1 MLLGWPDYLCLLVI
15 AWGGVTGLVY
25 GFVRV
30 VVNLVALAAGVG
42 IAAWATGAVV
52 GRLARLGWVAAVG
65 AWISTRLPLPP
76 SVAAMPVGG
85 RVPVAW
91 GEGLPPA
98 LKTALQQRAEAL
110 FANTPGPATLGEL
123 VSGALAELLVS
134 LVVFLLIVLVAQG
147 LLRWVGH
154 KVSWW
159 LSARGLTWPDR
170 LAGLLVGAARNA
182 LMVSAFAAL
191 ALPLLN
197 VVTPRGLLQPGGLT
211 YTLAGWFGRLY
222 PWLLGRL

>member
-1 MLLGWPDYLCLLVI
+1 LGWPDYVCLLVI
-15 AWGGVTGLVY
+15 VWGGVTGLTH
-25 GFVRV
+25 GFVRM
-30 VVNLVALAAGVG
+30 VVNVIALVAGVG
-42 IAAWATGAVV
+42 IAAWATGAAV
-52 GRLARLGWVAAVG
+52 GWFAHLGWVGVVG
-65 AWISTRLPLPP
+65 AWISARLPLPR

-85 RVPVAW
+85 RVPIAW

-110 FANTPGPATLGEL
+110 FARTSAAPTLGEL
-123 VSGALAELLVS
+123 VSRALAELLIS
-134 LVVFLLIVLVAQG
+134 LAVFLLIVVVVQG
-147 LLRWVGH
+147 LLRWAGH
-154 KVSWW
+154 KASWW
-159 LSARGLTWPDR
+159 LGARGLTWPDR

-197 VVTPRGLLQPGGLT
+197 VLAPRGLLQPGGLT
-211 YTLAGWFGRLY
+211 YVLAGWFGRFY